1 MKVLIPAFGFESL
14 GLGIMIMMIQ
24 AENAPELN
32 TPDSIFKSVSV
43 CSPEIE
49 FAKV

>member
-1 MKVLIPAFGFESL
+1 
-14 GLGIMIMMIQ
+14 MIMMIQ